1 MLILLLIAS
10 LSIDSILGQPEL
22 EHAHV
27 GVIVLNLDRD
37 SVIYARNYQKNMVP
51 ASNLKIVTSAA
62 ALTFLGPDFRFK
74 TRLALKGEVR
84 RGKLQGDLIVIGGG
98 DPGFSLENLDAFV
111 RTIKEHGIS
120 RIDGNIILIERYFT
134 AERLPIGWAWHYL
147 DARYAA
153 EISALSMNRNVV
165 NVRMEATRL
174 GAFADVSIEPLT
186 GYVKLVNTMITK
198 PGDDSIIIFRPPDE
212 NTIYVDGG
220 IGFNHTRNIEV
231 AVKDPAMFVGQYLKE
246 RLSESNIEF
255 SGQCIRG
262 DDVSFHER
270 GSDFSV
276 VDSILSVPLS
286 DIIREINT
294 ESVNLYAEA
303 VLKTLG
309 SHYLREGSF
318 RAGISIVKE
327 FLRRCGADTSL
338 VELYDGS
345 GLSRYNLISPYSIML
360 ALRYMYHS
368 RLFDGFYELMA
379 SPGEGTLENRFNS
392 IGGVMRAKT
401 GTLDAVSCLSGY
413 LRLNDENYCFSM
425 MFNNFACPRKKVEK
439 IQEEILKALKAF
451 LEEEA

>member
-1 MLILLLIAS
+1 MLILLLVAS

-27 GVIVLNLDRD
+27 GMIVLNLDED
-37 SVIYARNYQKNMVP
+37 SVIYANNYQKNMVP

-62 ALTFLGPDFRFK
+62 ALTFLGSDFRFK
-74 TRLALKGEVR
+74 TRLAIKGEVR
-84 RGKLQGDLIVIGGG
+84 RGELQGDLVVIGGG
-98 DPGFSLENLDAFV
+98 DPSFSLENLEAFV
-111 RTIKEHGIS
+111 MTIREHDIS
-120 RIDGNIILIERYFT
+120 RIDGNIILIDGYFT
-134 AERLPIGWAWHYL
+134 QERLPIGWAWHYL

-153 EISALSMNRNVV
+153 EISAISMNRNVV
-165 NVRMEATRL
+165 NVRIEATRL
-174 GAFADVSIEPLT
+174 GAYADVSIEPLT
-186 GYVKLVNTMITK
+186 AYVKLINTMITK

-255 SGQCIRG
+255 SGRCIRG
-262 DDVSFHER
+262 ADLSIYDR
-270 GSDFSV
+270 GSDYII
-276 VDSILSVPLS
+276 VDSILSVSLS

-309 SHYLREGSF
+309 SHYLKEGSF
-318 RAGISIVKE
+318 KAGVSIVKE

-345 GLSRYNLISPYSIML
+345 GLSRYNLISPYNIML
-360 ALRYMYHS
+360 VLRYMYHS
-368 RLFDGFYELMA
+368 KLFDGFYELMA
-379 SPGEGTLENRFNS
+379 GPGEGTLENRFNS
-392 IGGVMRAKT
+392 ISGVMRAKT
-401 GTLDAVSCLSGY
+401 GTLDAISCLSGY
-413 LRLNDENYCFSM
+413 LKLNNQNYCFSM
-425 MFNNFACPRKKVEK
+425 MFNNFVCPRKKIEK
-439 IQEEILKALKAF
+439 IQEDILKELKVF
-451 LEEEA
+451 LEEA